1 MRMSH
6 ILSSFSSKGVPMRR
20 VLLAISAL
28 SLGIACQTITEELPT
43 RPAPISAGPVVLVPV
58 ASPTPISGPTPT
70 PNTPAPNPNP
80 APNPTPNPGP
90 TATPNPAPNPNPNPG
105 GQIPTN
111 TSPPVR
117 LNAKVYFVECEGR
130 QVAGE
135 YSTEARIGCR
145 VHFDVTPRDA
155 NNQHTQTR
163 NIPRWTFSP
172 PEIGGGVSTKTEFTP
187 TIRVTGAGTFSA
199 YAEADGITSNT
210 VTVRFY

>member
-28 SLGIACQTITEELPT
+28 VLGSACQTITEELPA
-43 RPAPISAGPVVLVPV
+43 RPTPISAGPVVLVPV
-58 ASPTPISGPTPT
+58 PSPTPITGPAPTPGA
-70 PNTPAPNPNP
+70 PAPAPTPGAP
-80 APNPTPNPGP
+80 APAPTPG
-90 TATPNPAPNPNPNPG
+90 APAPNPG

-111 TSPPVR
+111 TNPPVR

-130 QVAGE
+130 AVSGE

-172 PEIGGGVSTKTEFTP
+172 PEIGDGTSTRTGFTP
-187 TIRVTGAGTFSA
+187 AIRVTGAGTFSA
-199 YAEADGITSNT
+199 YAEADGLTSNT
-210 VTVRFY
+210 VTIRFY